1 MLRFV
6 LSFVFL
12 FVSLKLFSQEIQLT
26 GRCVDKKRNGVSDV
40 RIRMNDSDTAIFS
53 DRKGFF
59 SISALVGDSI
69 KIQYFLIG
77 EQIPI
82 TQLFFV
88 KDIHSTKIPTMELNI
103 KEFSEVTIIENVE
116 TPFELNK
123 IKIKDWQL
131 LPIQNIEQ
139 ALIFTSAARSNNELT
154 ANYNVRGGNYD
165 ENLVYVNGF
174 QIYRP
179 FLTRAG
185 QQEGMSFINSALVE
199 SLSFSAGGFDAQY
212 GDKLSSVLDIHYRKP
227 QKQKASAMIS
237 LLGVETHVEQQLGKR
252 ERLSYLLGARYRS
265 NGYFLNA
272 LPTKGTYNPTF
283 WDAQL
288 LTEYVL
294 TENWSWSTLLH
305 FSSNKY
311 AFAPTN
317 QKTDMGIANQAYTFM
332 IYFDGQEQ
340 TKFQTMLGG
349 TKLDYQSNDK
359 KTKLGFYITAFQSDE
374 REYFDISGEY
384 FINQL
389 ETDLSKEEFGDS
401 IDVVGVGAFLNHAR
415 NRLKA
420 TIFNLYHT
428 GSYEVM
434 NKFKDQQRTKHQQID
449 ILWGINYQHDNFRDT
464 LSEWKLIDSAG
475 FSIPQKNDKLI
486 NLDEVIKVKL
496 NLQSYRTTAHLQMN
510 AIWSKTKRNYPIRIT
525 KSYTDSERNK
535 SKIILLDTLA
545 SSTNK
550 WALSVGT
557 RAGYTSVNEETFIT
571 PRLSLIFYPRSYFIH
586 DSTIERRNS
595 SVRLST
601 GLYFQP
607 PMYREFRT
615 FQATL
620 NTHVKAQ
627 KSYHAVLGYD
637 YFFYMMKR
645 NQPFKLSAELYYKY
659 LWDVNPY
666 KVENVRT
673 RYYADNNAIAYATGI
688 DLNLNGEFIEG
699 IESFFK
705 IGIMRTHEDIK
716 NDSYIDYYNAKGEKI
731 LFGLSEDQKIVDSV
745 VVKPSYIP
753 RPTDQLITF
762 GMLIQDRMPSIEA
775 LSVQLALQFGS
786 RLPYGPP
793 GLERYADTLRMKS
806 YFRIDFGTS
815 YDFTYRKKVNSNSE
829 STKFIQK
836 ILSDAILSFE
846 IYNLFG
852 INNELSKQWIQD
864 VNSRWYSIPNH
875 LTQRRFN
882 LKLIARF

>member
-1 MLRFV
+1 MRFLLLLFF
-6 LSFVFL
+6 LS
-12 FVSLKLFSQEIQLT
+12 VSLAFFSQQIMLT
-26 GRCVDKKRNGVSDV
+26 GRCVNKKREGVSDI
-40 RIRMNDSDTAIFS
+40 RIRINQEKTALFS
-53 DRKGFF
+53 DAKGYF
-59 SISALVGDSI
+59 STSASVGDSLRI
-69 KIQYFLIG
+69 EYFLIG
-77 EQIPI
+77 EQTSI
-82 TQLFFV
+82 TQFFYV
-88 KDIHSTKIPTMELNI
+88 KDTRSTKIPTIELNI
-103 KEFSEVTIIENVE
+103 KEFSELTITEKVE
-116 TPFELNK
+116 TPFDLTN
-123 IKIKDWQL
+123 IKVKDWQL

-139 ALIFTSAARSNNELT
+139 VLIFTSAARSNNELT

-227 QKQKASAMIS
+227 QKKRASALVS
-237 LLGVETHVEQQLGKR
+237 LLGVETHVEQQVGKR

-272 LPTKGTYNPTF
+272 LPTKGAYNPVF

-288 LTEYVL
+288 LTEYHL
-294 TENWSWSTLLH
+294 SEKWLWSTLLH

-311 AFAPTN
+311 AFAPKD

-340 TKFQTMLGG
+340 TRFQTMMGG
-349 TKLDYQSNDK
+349 TKLNYTSNNK
-359 KTKLGFYITAFQSDE
+359 KTNLGFYATLFHSDE

-420 TIFNLYHT
+420 TIFNVYHT
-428 GSYEVM
+428 GSHQLK
-434 NKFKDQQRTKHQQID
+434 NRFIDQQRTRHQQID
-449 ILWGINYQHDNFRDT
+449 MLWGINHQQDDFIDT

-475 FSIPQKNDKLI
+475 FSIPQLNDKTVH
-486 NLDEVIKVKL
+486 LDEVIKERL
-496 NLQSYRTTAHLQMN
+496 NLQSNRTTAHIQLN
-510 AIWSKTKRNYPIRIT
+510 AIWSKTKLQFPILIQKTVVDSSGRKQKIPIT
-525 KSYTDSERNK
+525 
-535 SKIILLDTLA
+535 DTLE
-545 SSTNK
+545 SSSNK
-550 WALSVGT
+550 WALSLGMRT
-557 RAGYTSVNEETFIT
+557 GYTSVNRETFVT
-571 PRLSLIFYPRSYFIH
+571 PRMAIVFYPRSYLLH
-586 DSTIERRNS
+586 DSLIEKRNTS
-595 SVRLST
+595 LRLAT

-607 PMYREFRT
+607 PMYREFRSLQT
-615 FQATL
+615 YL
-620 NTHVKAQ
+620 NTEVKAQ

-637 YFFYMMKR
+637 WFFFMMQR
-645 NQPFKLSAELYYKY
+645 NNPFKFSAELYYKY

-673 RYYADNNAIAYATGI
+673 RYYATNNAVAYATGI
-688 DLNLNGEFIEG
+688 DLNLNGEFIPG

-705 IGIMRTHEDIK
+705 ISLMQTQEDIK
-716 NDSYIDYYNAKGEKI
+716 TDAYTDYYNASGEKI
-731 LFGLSEDQKIVDSV
+731 LFGLSKDQKITDSV
-745 VVKPSYIP
+745 IVHPGYIP
-753 RPTDQLITF
+753 RPTDQLINF
-762 GMLIQDRMPSIEA
+762 GMLIQDKMPSIEA
-775 LSVQLALQFGS
+775 LSVQLTLQFGS

-793 GLERYADTLRMKS
+793 GHERYADTLRMKS
-806 YFRIDFGTS
+806 YFRVDFGTS
-815 YDFTYRKKVNSNSE
+815 YDFMHRKKQTHSKE
-829 STKFIQK
+829 PTGFLTKTF
-836 ILSDAILSFE
+836 SDAILSLE

-875 LTQRRFN
+875 LTQRLFN